1 VAGLRDR
8 GQFWFAMM
16 VFTVRGIKP

>member
-1 VAGLRDR
+1 MASLRDR